1 MDADRPLMDGMYPSR
16 SEQIKKYLGILVAL
30 VIALTI
36 TAWRIGRWEARRDTR
51 DTREA
56 FMAIFND
63 DNTVALAESAI
74 SIDEQVLSAEDEDTL
89 LLALCAKQRW
99 WDDSESSL
107 RVIEER
113 LRPLNRDH
121 LSAGAR
127 SALDETLGSMALL
140 PAEMD
145 RVHAAI
151 AAMGG
156 CQGSD

>member
-1 MDADRPLMDGMYPSR
+1 MDADRSLMDGMYPSR
-16 SEQIKKYLGILVAL
+16 SEQIKKYLGILVAV
-30 VIALTI
+30 VIAVTI

-51 DTREA
+51 AA
-56 FMAIFND
+56 FMAIFGD
-63 DNTVALAESAI
+63 DSVAAWGESAI

-99 WDDSESSL
+99 WDDNESFSQMM
-107 RVIEER
+107 EER
-113 LRPLNRDH
+113 LRLLNRDH
-121 LSAGAR
+121 LSAEAR
-127 SALDETLGSMALL
+127 SALDEILGAMALL

-145 RVHAAI
+145 RVHAGI